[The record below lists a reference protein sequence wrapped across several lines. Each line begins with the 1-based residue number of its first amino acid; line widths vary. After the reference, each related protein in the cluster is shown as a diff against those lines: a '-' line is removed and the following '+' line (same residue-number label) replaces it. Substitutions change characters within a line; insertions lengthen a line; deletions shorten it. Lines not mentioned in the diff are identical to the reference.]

1 MIRGHS
7 EENILSRLRLT
18 RKCSHLQID
27 ECVTRH
33 LRNIPGFPQTPAV
46 YDQLIS
52 SDADTPGCGSCAE
65 AGAPMP
71 DRGSVFYKAV
81 HARNVREFM
90 PPSSQRRRTE
100 NRSGRVTRV
109 TRDGE

>member
-18 RKCSHLQID
+18 RKCNHLHID

-33 LRNIPGFPQTPAV
+33 LRNIPGFPQTPTV
-46 YDQLIS
+46 YDQLIA

-71 DRGSVFYKAV
+71 DRGSIFYKAV
-81 HARNVREFM
+81 YDRVREFM
-90 PPSSQRRRTE
+90 PPATQIRRTE
-100 NRSGRVTRV
+100 NRTGRDTRA
-109 TRDGE
+109 TRDGK